1 MITERIYQ
9 DILQYVNENIR
20 KAHHDAWIKWYIYAW
35 LCDNN
40 MKEEQLTPYIVKFK
54 VNKYL
59 LKLERRILMNELEI
73 TFNDYKLKENSRNY
87 DSIEVLNVAYKLER
101 IAKELE
107 RVS

>member
-1 MITERIYQ
+1 MITQRIYQ

-54 VNKYL
+54 VN
-59 LKLERRILMNELEI
+59 
-73 TFNDYKLKENSRNY
+73 
-87 DSIEVLNVAYKLER
+87 
-101 IAKELE
+101 
-107 RVS
+107 